1 MSTPEDHH
9 TRQLGQ
15 SDPYGQYAGAG
26 YDQTPYDQ
34 SAYDETGR
42 DRTVYDRTAYD
53 DEDSPLLGTGRDTIE
68 DDRLAEPTRPRWHA
82 GADLGLL
89 VLRLVVGALFI
100 GHGLQ
105 RLFGLL
111 DGPGI
116 DGTAR
121 MLTEFGFQR
130 PTLLAW
136 VTGVIEVGG
145 GALVVLGL
153 FTPLGVA
160 ALLGVIASAIWVRVD
175 TNVFAGGVELEAV
188 YAAALGALLF
198 AGPGRVSFDRP
209 TPWYRNALAYG
220 FVCLLI
226 SAGATVAT
234 LMLLRN

>member
-9 TRQLGQ
+9 TRQLAQ
-15 SDPYGQYAGAG
+15 PDQYGQYGGAG
-26 YDQTPYDQ
+26 YEHQTPYDQ
-34 SAYDETGR
+34 SAYD
-42 DRTVYDRTAYD
+42 D
-53 DEDSPLLGTGRDTIE
+53 DDTSLLGAVRAPIE
-68 DDRLAEPTRPRWHA
+68 DDRTTEPVRPRWHA
-82 GADLGLL
+82 GADFGLL
-89 VLRLVVGALFI
+89 VLRLTVGSLFI

-130 PTLLAW
+130 GTLLAW
-136 VTGVIEVGG
+136 VTGVIEIGG

-160 ALLGVIASAIWVRVD
+160 ALLGVIASAIWVRMD
-175 TNVFAGGVELEAV
+175 LDVFTGGVELEIV

-209 TPWYRNALAYG
+209 TPWYRNAFAYG

-234 LMLLRN
+234 LTLLRN

>member
-1 MSTPEDHH
+1 MAQPD
-9 TRQLGQ
+9 Q
-15 SDPYGQYAGAG
+15 YGGTG

-34 SAYDETGR
+34 SAYDQS
-42 DRTVYDRTAYD
+42 VYDQNTYD
-53 DEDSPLLGTGRDTIE
+53 DEDNSLLDSVRSPIE
-68 DDRLAEPTRPRWHA
+68 DDRAAELGRPRWHA

-89 VLRLVVGALFI
+89 VLRLVVGGLFI

-121 MLTEFGFQR
+121 MITELGFQR
-130 PTLLAW
+130 GTLLAW

-153 FTPLGVA
+153 FTPIGAA
-160 ALLGVIASAIWVRVD
+160 ALLGVLASAIWVRAD
-175 TNVFAGGVELEAV
+175 IDVFTGGVELETV

-198 AGPGRVSFDRP
+198 AGPGRVSLDRP

>member
-1 MSTPEDHH
+1 MSTPDDHH
-9 TRQLGQ
+9 TRQLAQ
-15 SDPYGQYAGAG
+15 PDPYGQYGSAG

-34 SAYDETGR
+34 SAS
-42 DRTVYDRTAYD
+42 YDRSAYD
-53 DEDSPLLGTGRDTIE
+53 DEDTSLLGSVRAPIE
-68 DDRLAEPTRPRWHA
+68 DERTTELARRRWHA

-89 VLRLVVGALFI
+89 VLRLTVGTLFI

-130 PTLLAW
+130 GTLLAW
-136 VTGVIEVGG
+136 VTGVIEIGG

-160 ALLGVIASAIWVRVD
+160 ALLGVIASAIWVRMD
-175 TNVFAGGVELEAV
+175 LNVFTGGVELEIV